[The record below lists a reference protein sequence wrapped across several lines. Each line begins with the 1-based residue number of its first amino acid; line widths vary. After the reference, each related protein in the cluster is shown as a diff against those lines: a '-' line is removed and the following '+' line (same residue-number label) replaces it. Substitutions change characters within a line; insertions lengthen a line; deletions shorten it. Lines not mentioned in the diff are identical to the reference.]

1 MAVIPELQV
10 SFWMDKAVT
19 WGQAT
24 SLSARLDTT
33 KHLNSLRSFLQ
44 QLLEKL
50 QSMSSTAE
58 AMKNLPFVGQFLGR
72 LCWNPYVTAD
82 GKFMTL
88 LLAGGESSRLL
99 LQCVWHLYSVNPQN
113 AVERR
118 ANEWIQNLLYH
129 LTSEE
134 EGSVGHALEK
144 HSGSLNQHYYSET
157 LKKMVALLT
166 EEVSMNRIS
175 STPFTERC
183 SCNRLRAVSVACV
196 PLVTCPLVAPLTGAL
211 LKHQVSCG
219 CSHLSEEFI
228 EAVSTAWLSK
238 KLVIEDLAVIAL
250 WCHSLSSL
258 ERAVLSL
265 LESVLSDQGSVMQS
279 LEKTVTDSLLPK
291 ASALHCHLS
300 LLVNDVFRNVLMTM
314 EENLA
319 VRSLIQVFTA
329 CFLQIRTDQNP
340 EERPPLKAFFPHVPQ
355 SLLTPL
361 LTTPSE
367 VPKQAWLQHLCWIR
381 ELVQEILCERNGEE
395 EGKEKEEEEKSRR
408 QRRAVFETWFL
419 LVQCGHW
426 VDAAAE
432 LLVSV
437 GSEESEP
444 LLFLLTFYHHPT
456 NRGHQNTQQTM
467 VAREAWSHL
476 RILFLTHTPP
486 PEKLSPVQELLS
498 SMFSTNLVLHLLLN
512 FAVFSQ
518 ASASS
523 VSEVIQ
529 KLLMEAGMRRKA
541 AWILSSVQHRLN
553 RADLLDARVHSR
565 LKTLQDSLAPANAP
579 GCT

>member
-10 SFWMDKAVT
+10 TFWMDKAVT

-82 GKFMTL
+82 
-88 LLAGGESSRLL
+88 GESSRLL

-340 EERPPLKAFFPHVPQ
+340 EVRAASILHSVKYTMF
-355 SLLTPL
+355 SLFT
-361 LTTPSE
+361 E
-367 VPKQAWLQHLCWIR
+367 VPKQAWLQHLRWIR
-381 ELVQEILCERNGEE
+381 ELVQEIL
-395 EGKEKEEEEKSRR
+395 

-498 SMFSTNLVLHLLLN
+498 SMFSTNLVLRLLLN

-529 KLLMEAGMRRKA
+529 KVNYCIQLVESKMHE
-541 AWILSSVQHRLN
+541 S
-553 RADLLDARVHSR
+553 D
-565 LKTLQDSLAPANAP
+565 
-579 GCT
+579 